1 MEIDRLNIVILKAI
15 LSGLEELV
23 YDYYYREG
31 IDKKELK
38 EKISIAQIKFKEC
51 EEIFLKDL
59 NNILESESEE

>member
-1 MEIDRLNIVILKAI
+1 MKVDRLNIVILKAI

-23 YDYYYREG
+23 CDYCREE
-31 IDKKELK
+31 IDKKGLK

-59 NNILESESEE
+59 NNILESEEE

>member
-1 MEIDRLNIVILKAI
+1 MKVDRLNIVLLKSI

-23 YDYYYREG
+23 YDYYYREE

-59 NNILESESEE
+59 NNILEREEE